1 MGNRL
6 VYKAGGVSEALL
18 LLQQSKAGL
27 EGVVVEDLEVWEVLA
42 MVCLYEVSQ
51 KQPMETR
58 RKQVNQT
65 TNKQQRLSKVQKWL
79 MLCLGSS
86 PQN

>member
-1 MGNRL
+1 M
-6 VYKAGGVSEALL
+6 YKAGGVSEDVF

-42 MVCLYEVSQ
+42 MVCLYEGSQ

-58 RKQVNQT
+58 
-65 TNKQQRLSKVQKWL
+65 
-79 MLCLGSS
+79 
-86 PQN
+86 